1 MRKLPFLG
9 LTFMALNL
17 VASCVHSTECK
28 DKACQD
34 EYETQVFTFQETI
47 DSPRHVLCKVSYYVN
62 DDTLFTNE
70 RYHFVN
76 LIYSSDSTGEMSY
89 MHMIVFDRNQKPDVD
104 GWYHLTFADEYI
116 PRISGTHLTG
126 IVRRNYYGP
135 LYDASKHT
143 GHPDAYLYNETPNTT
158 EAPTSHSLTP
168 QLKKL
173 LPYIK

>member
-89 MHMIVFDRNQKPDVD
+89 MHMILW
-104 GWYHLTFADEYI
+104 G
-116 PRISGTHLTG
+116 
-126 IVRRNYYGP
+126 
-135 LYDASKHT
+135 
-143 GHPDAYLYNETPNTT
+143 
-158 EAPTSHSLTP
+158 
-168 QLKKL
+168 
-173 LPYIK
+173 